1 MKTKPRPEKYRTDL
15 RIDASPYRVAQ
26 SLTRGGAAPRQV
38 ESKKIAKRKKK
49 SQKERRKRLSPLS
62 H

>member
-49 SQKERRKRLSPLS
+49 EA
-62 H
+62 